1 MKLVRH
7 GERGAE
13 RPALIDDQG
22 TLRYLSGH
30 IGDITPQT
38 LSPQGLDALR
48 RLDPAT
54 LPAISGRPR
63 LGVPL
68 AGIGNVIGIG
78 LNYRDHAAEAN
89 LPVPTEPIVF
99 NKHTGSLSGPNDPIV
114 MPRGATKL
122 DWEVELGVVIGSFAR
137 HVSPAD
143 ALSHVAG
150 YVVCHDV
157 SERAF
162 QFDRGGQWVKG
173 KSSPTFCPVGPWLV
187 TADEVPDPQ
196 ALGLWCEVNGTMRQN
211 GSTSQ
216 MIFDVA
222 TLISHLSQFMT
233 LLPGDLIAT
242 GTPAGVGWGK
252 GTFLAPGDVV
262 RLGVDG
268 LGEQRQ
274 EIVVER

>member
-7 GERGAE
+7 GEWGAE

-30 IGDITPQT
+30 IADITPQT

-122 DWEVELGVVIGSFAR
+122 DWEVELGVVIGSVAR

-150 YVVCHDV
+150 YLVCHDV

-187 TADEVPDPQ
+187 TADEIPDPQ

-211 GSTSQ
+211 GSTSG

-222 TLISHLSQFMT
+222 TLISHLSQFMA